1 LTDLFIYLNFVDIKD
16 EKTIACVFLKKVGGE
31 DDLELSIESLIEGC
45 NDTWVRNQ
53 GRTCQHL
60 EDQHLPPYIKQRRL
74 TEAVLIMQSPCEAR
88 HLNY

>member
-1 LTDLFIYLNFVDIKD
+1 MVKD
-16 EKTIACVFLKKVGGE
+16 DKTIACVFLTKVGGE

-45 NDTWVRNQ
+45 NDTCVRNQ

-60 EDQHLPPYIKQRRL
+60 KDQRLPPYIKRRRL
-74 TEAVLIMQSPCEAR
+74 TKAVLIMQSPCEAR